1 VILTG
6 MMGYISLWAFNVF
19 DNDAP
24 GQARFTGTQQEKQII
39 ISLFAVLILFGVMSF
54 VTGLWQLIF
63 GRRNKLFVW
72 AVLGLGVLVAIGGG
86 AVIWLFD

>member
-1 VILTG
+1 VILVA
-6 MMGYISLWAFNVF
+6 MMGYISIWALSAFN
-19 DNDAP
+19 NDAP
-24 GQARFTGTQQEKQII
+24 GGARFTGSQQEKQII
-39 ISLFAVLILFGVMSF
+39 ISLFSVLILFGMMSF
-54 VTGLWQLIF
+54 ITGMWQLVF